1 MKQPLRTL
9 VLALCCGLAAACTQ
23 RPERLKLMSYNIRN
37 GIGIDNIQ
45 DIGRI
50 AQVILREAPD
60 LVALQELDSATLR
73 VDGRYIPG
81 ELGRMTGMHATF
93 GRAIGFAGGSYGVGL
108 LSRTEP
114 LAVRSIPLPGREEA
128 RVLLMAEFPDY
139 TVCVTH
145 LSLTPED
152 RHASLPLILQATDTC
167 RKPVLLAGDFNEP
180 SHLDWTDATCGMWD
194 HNGCVVP
201 WDCSV
206 RLYDAGFRD
215 VYRVLHPDPATHP
228 GFTYPADNPATAV
241 EKLTWAP
248 DADERDRIDFI
259 YYLPG
264 GVFVPK
270 RVEVVGPSSSI
281 VRRSFS
287 LFLARVS
294 LSVSIRAI
302 SSRPALISAASE
314 PSFA

>member
-50 AQVILREAPD
+50 ARVILREAPD

-152 RHASLPLILQATDTC
+152 RHASLPLILQA
-167 RKPVLLAGDFNEP
+167 L
-180 SHLDWTDATCGMWD
+180 
-194 HNGCVVP
+194 
-201 WDCSV
+201 
-206 RLYDAGFRD
+206 
-215 VYRVLHPDPATHP
+215 
-228 GFTYPADNPATAV
+228 
-241 EKLTWAP
+241 
-248 DADERDRIDFI
+248 
-259 YYLPG
+259 
-264 GVFVPK
+264 
-270 RVEVVGPSSSI
+270 
-281 VRRSFS
+281 S
-287 LFLARVS
+287 L
-294 LSVSIRAI
+294 IHI
-302 SSRPALISAASE
+302 
-314 PSFA
+314 